1 MYVYYSHFQ
10 QKKLK
15 KKKKVKEEVK
25 EEEEEEKSLSL
36 GQTDSFASFRDQKIT
51 FFFEPKSNTKI
62 HNTKTIL
69 EA

>member
-25 EEEEEEKSLSL
+25 EEEEEKSLSL
-36 GQTDSFASFRDQKIT
+36 EQTDSFASFRDQKIT

-62 HNTKTIL
+62 HNTKTI
-69 EA
+69 ENT